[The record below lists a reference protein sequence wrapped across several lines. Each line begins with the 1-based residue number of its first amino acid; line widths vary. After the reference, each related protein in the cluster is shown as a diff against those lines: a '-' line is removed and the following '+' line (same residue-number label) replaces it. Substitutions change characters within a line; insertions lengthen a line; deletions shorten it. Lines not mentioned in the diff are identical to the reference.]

1 MKKQELI
8 TITEDP
14 VLRKKYDDQGNEA
27 VADDADQYTKSD
39 STLFFSLL
47 FGSEK
52 FEPYVGE
59 FLLARKISTLFN
71 TMQGSDQEVDISRV
85 IYDEDGDQ
93 KQRM

>member
-1 MKKQELI
+1 MKKQKLL

-27 VADDADQYTKSD
+27 VADDADQYTKLD
-39 STLFFSLL
+39 PTLFFALL

-59 FLLARKISTLFN
+59 FLLVRES
-71 TMQGSDQEVDISRV
+71 
-85 IYDEDGDQ
+85 
-93 KQRM
+93 